1 MIAVTRR
8 DLALLVG
15 INALWGLNLV
25 VGKFALDEIPPI
37 LYTLLRFAA
46 MGLVL
51 LPWLRVHR
59 GQMSALVVAALLA
72 GAFNFVLSFAGLE
85 LANKVSS
92 VAVASQLS
100 IPFTTLLSVA
110 LLDEIV
116 RWRRWCGIVLSFA
129 GVVYMGFDPQ
139 VAARWQSLALVTASS
154 FVGALGIIAVKR
166 LHGVRPLELQAWFA
180 WAGMPVLAGLALLTE
195 RPAFANLPHASLGA
209 WSSLAYTVF
218 ASSLVAHT
226 GYFHLIRRY
235 PVTSVA
241 PLTVLSPLFSVLS
254 GALLLGERLTARIVA
269 GGLCTLVGVLII
281 TLRERRIPDTGK

>member
-1 MIAVTRR
+1 VIAIARR

-15 INALWGLNLV
+15 INWLWGLNLV
-25 VGKFALDEIPPI
+25 VSKSALTEIPPT
-37 LYTLLRFAA
+37 LYTLLRFVV
-46 MGLVL
+46 MGLL
-51 LPWLRVHR
+51 LVPWLRPHR

-72 GAFNFVLSFAGLE
+72 GALNFALSFAGLE
-85 LANKVSS
+85 LASSVSS

-129 GVVYMGFDPQ
+129 GVLVMGFDPQ
-139 VAARWQSLALVTASS
+139 VSTRWQSLALVTASS

-180 WAGMPVLAGLALLTE
+180 WAGIPVLTGMALLTE
-195 RPAFANLPHASLGA
+195 RPAFATLPHASLTAWGA
-209 WSSLAYTVF
+209 LAYTVF

-235 PVTSVA
+235 PVSSVA
-241 PLTVLSPLFSVLS
+241 PLTVLSPLFSVCS
-254 GALLLGERLTARIVA
+254 GAVLLGERLTTRIVT
-269 GGLCTLVGVLII
+269 GGLCTLAGVLII
-281 TLRERRIPDTGK
+281 TLRERRIPDTGM